1 VETLVGLSIGL
12 GLAAAMW
19 AAFWA
24 ADRYLA
30 RRQLDREATRYLRQ
44 RAEGERP

>member
-1 VETLVGLSIGL
+1 MHTLVGLSIGL

-30 RRQLDREATRYLRQ
+30 RRQLAQEADRYLRQ
-44 RAEGERP
+44 RAARVRP